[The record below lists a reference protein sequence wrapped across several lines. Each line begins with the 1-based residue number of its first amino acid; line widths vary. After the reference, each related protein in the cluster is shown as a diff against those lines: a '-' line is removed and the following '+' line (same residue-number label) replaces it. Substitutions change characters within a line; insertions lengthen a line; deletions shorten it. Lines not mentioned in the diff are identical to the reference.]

1 MEKKPYPTTNKFN
14 PSLSPPVPIK
24 KKKKKKKPTRFEPV
38 CVCVARR
45 ARANGQ
51 TVRNADVCIAS
62 LTQFE
67 TFATGCVSPLQ
78 TNNKRTNKQTH
89 RITDRPRS
97 LSHARGL

>member
-1 MEKKPYPTTNKFN
+1 MENKPYPTTNKFN
-14 PSLSPPVPIK
+14 PSLSPPVQK
-24 KKKKKKKPTRFEPV
+24 KKRTRFEPV
-38 CVCVARR
+38 CVCVAGR
-45 ARANGQ
+45 ALANGQ
-51 TVRNADVCIAS
+51 TIADVCVCIAS